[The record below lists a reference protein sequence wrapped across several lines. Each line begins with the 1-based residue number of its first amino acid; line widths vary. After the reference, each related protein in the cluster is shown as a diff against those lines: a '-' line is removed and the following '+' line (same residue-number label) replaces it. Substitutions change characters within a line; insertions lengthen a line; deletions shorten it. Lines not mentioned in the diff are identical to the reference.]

1 MHWNVD
7 PIIFSIGGFG
17 LRYYPL
23 MFILGIS
30 LGYMYVRKR
39 LEKNGMTKE
48 HAESMQN
55 YIIAGMI
62 IGARLGHCLFYDP
75 EYYLSNPLEIIKVWK
90 GGLASHGGFLGVLF
104 AIYLFSR
111 KWREKPYFWFI
122 ESILPPTVMTAGFIR
137 LGNLF
142 NSEILGKVTD
152 VPWAFT
158 FTGENTPVPHLPR
171 HPAQLYESIAFFSI
185 AFLLHI
191 LWKRNVET
199 GKWHLGKGLGLTFIL
214 TFSARFLIEFLK
226 IEQSDFEK
234 GMILNMGQILSI
246 PFVLVGAYLF
256 FVNIEKIKGF
266 DFLTKVKAK
275 QKIKTTVKSKPKV
288 TKNKKNRKKKRK

>member
-1 MHWNVD
+1 MFVHSFIAELD
-7 PIIFSIGGFG
+7 SRFSSVAFTQMLVNRRLSSAKRNSLPCGACHE
-17 LRYYPL
+17 PL
-23 MFILGIS
+23 
-30 LGYMYVRKR
+30 
-39 LEKNGMTKE
+39 
-48 HAESMQN
+48 
-55 YIIAGMI
+55 
-62 IGARLGHCLFYDP
+62 
-75 EYYLSNPLEIIKVWK
+75 
-90 GGLASHGGFLGVLF
+90 
-104 AIYLFSR
+104 
-111 KWREKPYFWFI
+111 
-122 ESILPPTVMTAGFIR
+122 PTVV
-137 LGNLF
+137 ND
-142 NSEILGKVTD
+142 NVT
-152 VPWAFT
+152 VPALISAAEGEYVPVSALEL
-158 FTGENTPVPHLPR
+158 GENTPVPHLPR

>member
-7 PIIFSIGGFG
+7 PVIFNIFGFG

-23 MFILGIS
+23 MFITGIT
-30 LGYMYVRKR
+30 LGYLYVKKR
-39 LEKNGMTKE
+39 LELNGMGKE

-55 YIIAGMI
+55 FIIAGMI
-62 IGARLGHCLFYDP
+62 IGARLGHCLFYEP
-75 EYYLSNPLEIIKVWK
+75 EYYLSNPVEILKVWK

-104 AIYLFSR
+104 AIYLFSN
-111 KWREKPYFWFI
+111 KWKGKSYFWFI

-142 NSEILGKVTD
+142 NSEILGVTTD
-152 VPWAFT
+152 VPWAFI
-158 FTGENTPVPHLPR
+158 FDRVDPLPR

-185 AFLLHI
+185 AFLLHL
-191 LWKRNVET
+191 LWKKNVEP
-199 GKWHLGKGLGLTFIL
+199 GKWHLGKGLGITFIL

-226 IEQSDFEK
+226 IEQSAFEK

-246 PFVLVGAYLF
+246 PFILIGAYLF
-256 FVNIEKIKGF
+256 FVNIEKVKAF
-266 DFLTKVKAK
+266 DFLTKVAPGAK
-275 QKIKTTVKSKPKV
+275 LTAKTTKNAKT
-288 TKNKKNRKKKRK
+288 TKKTKKKRKKKR

>member
-1 MHWNVD
+1 MNWNVD

-23 MFILGIS
+23 MFIIGIS
-30 LGYMYVRKR
+30 LGYIYVKKR
-39 LEKNGMTKE
+39 LEQNGMTKE

-55 YIIAGMI
+55 FIIAGMI

-75 EYYLSNPLEIIKVWK
+75 VHYLSNPLEILQVWK

-104 AIYLFSR
+104 AIYLFSK
-111 KWREKPYFWFI
+111 KWKEKSYFWFI

-142 NSEILGKVTD
+142 NSEILGKTTD
-152 VPWAFT
+152 VPWAFI
-158 FTGENTPVPHLPR
+158 FERVDGLPR
-171 HPAQLYESIAFFSI
+171 HPAQLYESIAFFII
-185 AFLLHI
+185 AFFLHL
-191 LWKRNVET
+191 LWKKNVEL
-199 GKWHLGKGLGLTFIL
+199 GKWHLGKGLGLTFML
-214 TFSARFLIEFLK
+214 TFSARFMIEFLK
-226 IEQSDFEK
+226 IEQSAFEK

-246 PFVLVGAYLF
+246 PFILIGAYLF
-256 FVNIEKIKGF
+256 FVNIEQLRSF

-275 QKIKTTVKSKPKV
+275 PKVQAKSKAKV
-288 TKNKKNRKKKRK
+288 AKKKKRKKRR